1 MDSELNAMVD
11 APDRCPRFGKWLRGC
26 RFEPRYSEP
35 EFKPAPLPQ
44 ERYWGD
50 DLDVVSTLMEGRPR
64 IYEGDVCIRC
74 GKRAMKPE
82 PAKDPAA

>member
-26 RFEPRYSEP
+26 RFEPRYTVIPPERLSTEDFKGTVTSWNAMVHSMSER
-35 EFKPAPLPQ
+35 
-44 ERYWGD
+44 RYQ
-50 DLDVVSTLMEGRPR
+50 
-64 IYEGDVCIRC
+64 GDVCIRC

-82 PAKDPAA
+82 PAKDPAP